1 MNQSQL
7 APLPSDLPFRIVSK
21 TIGRGAYASY
31 VLTFRLP
38 PPDVDLPHLTAHKL
52 PMGQTLV
59 EVLFHH
65 AYTKDYR
72 IKKAVPL
79 DQPTPVFA
87 VKLIHKEYA
96 IKRGRISEK
105 QLKMEISLHSY
116 VGQHPNVI
124 EWFASGDDP
133 TWQWIAMEFA
143 EGGDLFDKIEADV
156 GVPQDIAQVY
166 FLQLVSGVSFIHSK
180 GVAHRDLKPENI
192 LMSEGGSL
200 KIADFGLACMFA
212 HKGQRKMSST
222 LCGSPPYIAP
232 EILSCRR
239 DDRRATSTPKYDPE
253 LADIWSCGVILFV
266 LLVGNTPWDEPSAN
280 SWEFQEYKR
289 TAGRSSD
296 PLWERIPTDAMSL
309 LRGMLNVD
317 PRNRFSFQR
326 IRQHPWYTH
335 NPHLTSDGRVHDPL
349 QLATQMLENLRID
362 FSQQPPSTPSRSQP
376 HDGMDLDAPAQQM
389 SSTQPEAPIN
399 DTAWDWERP
408 TLRSMGAM
416 ALSSTQPVSRN
427 DQGFQPTTAHS
438 ARAVFLDTLAMEPSM
453 SQFSQQPGVSMTL
466 TQQARRFR
474 DIMLSD
480 ALHQLNVPLPPV
492 RMNPEASSSSGAD
505 VNIATVRVKAL
516 DSRRQNLHGEIQV
529 DRQRFSDDLELLDV
543 RFIKVKGDPLE
554 WRRFFK
560 NVVLLCK
567 DGVYVPEE

>member
-1 MNQSQL
+1 
-7 APLPSDLPFRIVSK
+7 
-21 TIGRGAYASY
+21 
-31 VLTFRLP
+31 
-38 PPDVDLPHLTAHKL
+38 
-52 PMGQTLV
+52 
-59 EVLFHH
+59 
-65 AYTKDYR
+65 
-72 IKKAVPL
+72 
-79 DQPTPVFA
+79 
-87 VKLIHKEYA
+87 
-96 IKRGRISEK
+96 
-105 QLKMEISLHSY
+105 MEISLHSY

-124 EWFASGDDP
+124 EWFASGDDA

-156 GVPQDIAQVY
+156 GVPEDIAQVY
-166 FLQLVSGVSFIHSK
+166 FLQLVSGVSFVHSK

-232 EILSCRR
+232 EILLCRR
-239 DDRRATSTPKYDPE
+239 DDRKATTSISKYDPE

-266 LLVGNTPWDEPSAN
+266 LLVGNTPWDEPSGN

-296 PLWERIPTDAMSL
+296 PLWERIPADALSL
-309 LRGMLNVD
+309 LRGMLAVD
-317 PRNRFSFQR
+317 PQNRFTFQR
-326 IRQHPWYTH
+326 IRQHPWYTRH
-335 NPHLTSDGRVHDPL
+335 NPHLTSDGRVSDPL

-362 FSQQPPSTPSRSQP
+362 FSQQPSATQSRSQP
-376 HDGMDLDAPAQQM
+376 HDGMDLDSPVQQM

-408 TLRSMGAM
+408 ALRTMGAS
-416 ALSSTQPVSRN
+416 AVSSTQPVSRN
-427 DQGFQPTTAHS
+427 DHALQPTSAHA
-438 ARAVFLDTLAMEPSM
+438 ARALLLGTLAMEPSM

-474 DIMLSD
+474 DIVPAEALTRFFSHVPPALLVQMISD
-480 ALHQLNVPLPPV
+480 ALHQLNIPLPPV
-492 RMNPEASSSSGAD
+492 RMNPEASSSSAFGGAD
-505 VNIATVRVKAL
+505 VNIATIRVKAL
-516 DSRRQNLHGEIQV
+516 DTRRQNLHGEVHI
-529 DRQRFSDDLELLDV
+529 DRQRFSDELELLDV